1 MTLPNRRN
9 TAFAILAI
17 GGALAAAA
25 SGASAYSD
33 RVKSA
38 CTDDYLR
45 FCPQYEVGSAKLKSC
60 MRAQGRGLS
69 PRCQRALVDA
79 GLVSKKEIAR
89 YRRQ

>member
-1 MTLPNRRN
+1 MTRRDQRK
-9 TAFAILAI
+9 TTLAI
-17 GGALAAAA
+17 FVIAALGAAAT
-25 SGASAYSD
+25 GASAYSD
-33 RVKSA
+33 RVKNA

-45 FCPQYEVGSAKLKSC
+45 FCPQYEVGSTKLKSC

-89 YRRQ
+89 YRGR